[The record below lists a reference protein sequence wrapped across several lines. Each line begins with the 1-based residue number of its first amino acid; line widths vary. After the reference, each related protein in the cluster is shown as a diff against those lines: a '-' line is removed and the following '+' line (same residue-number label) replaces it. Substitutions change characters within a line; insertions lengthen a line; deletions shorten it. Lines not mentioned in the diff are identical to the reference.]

1 MAAAKKILVIDDDA
15 DFRASIRPLLESEGF
30 AVIEA
35 SSGKGGLQKL
45 VEHNPDV
52 IVLDVMMET
61 LEEGYGVNQAVK
73 YQDRY
78 KEYRHIPIIMVS
90 SIQETPLERYPYAE
104 EVDMIQPNRYLT
116 KPLDIGRFLEVVR
129 KLAHIAPQASQ
140 R

>member
-1 MAAAKKILVIDDDA
+1 MASGKKILVIDDDA

-35 SSGKGGLQKL
+35 SSGKIGLELL
-45 VEHNPDV
+45 VEHTPDV

-78 KEYRHIPIIMVS
+78 KDFRHIPIIMVS

-104 EVDMIQPNRYLT
+104 AVDMIQPNRYLS
-116 KPLDIGRFLEVVR
+116 KPLDIGKFLEVVR
-129 KLAHIAPQASQ
+129 RLTHVAPHVSQ

>member
-1 MAAAKKILVIDDDA
+1 MATGKKILVIDDDA
-15 DFRASIRPLLESEGF
+15 DFRASIRPLLESDGF
-30 AVIEA
+30 AVVEA
-35 SSGKGGLQKL
+35 NSGKGGLEML
-45 VEHNPDV
+45 VEHNPDI

-104 EVDMIQPNRYLT
+104 EVDMIQPDRYLI
-116 KPLDIGRFLEVVR
+116 KPLDIGKFLEVVR
-129 KLAHIAPQASQ
+129 KLAHVEAHVSE